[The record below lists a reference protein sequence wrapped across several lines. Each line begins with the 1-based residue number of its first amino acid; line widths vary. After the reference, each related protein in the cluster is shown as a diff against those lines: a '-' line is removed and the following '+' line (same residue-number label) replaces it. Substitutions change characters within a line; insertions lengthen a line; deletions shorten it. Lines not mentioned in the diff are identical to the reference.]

1 MKKQISALILLV
13 TLNIGMLKSQSCE
26 LFCNGDFDSL
36 NLAAP
41 NTIFYATA
49 SQVPCW
55 HTDDPSQVFEIW
67 GTGYVGVPSYDGQCF
82 LELNGSTYSSA
93 WQDITVLP
101 GSKLTI
107 SFAHRGRSGI
117 DTMVVK
123 VGPVGG
129 PYTQVIKVA
138 DGTTSWGYYSVTY
151 TIPNNGTNFRVM
163 FTPTYAAGGA
173 TVGNFL
179 DAVSV
184 STTCALISKTC
195 YGDTTEFIVLDS
207 TSFISFGWNF
217 DDPSTGP
224 LNSAF
229 DAFATH
235 VFSAPGNYN
244 VQLITVV
251 PFPPYAD
258 TVIYPV
264 TIVNQPQFNLGNDT
278 MLCLGQSILLSP
290 GISGNY
296 LWNTGSTNAT
306 WNANASGTYIVTVS
320 QSGCANT
327 DTIEISY
334 MPCSGVIAN
343 LACSDTNFCEKKA
356 IDFFDLSINNPTSW
370 QWTFTGAIPNTSTD
384 QNPAGIYYSNYGS
397 FDVQLIACN
406 GAGCDTILFSGF
418 INEFASPTPPSL
430 TMSNDTI
437 YCLATNVTYNW
448 YNVNNPNT
456 VLATTGYY
464 YPLQAGQYYVTITD
478 SNECNATS
486 ASYSSNVGFAEM
498 DGAYINCYVSDNLVL
513 IETSSANENI
523 QSVLL
528 YDVSPKL
535 ISSEIITTP
544 TKRIEL
550 AKPQI
555 PGFYYCKVLTNSGL
569 YLKKLIVN
577 H

>member
-1 MKKQISALILLV
+1 MKEKITLLFLLIMF
-13 TLNIGMLKSQSCE
+13 NIGLARAQNCE

-55 HTDDPSQVFEIW
+55 MTDDPSQVFEIW
-67 GTGYVGVPSYDGQCF
+67 GTGYTGVPSYDGQCF

-93 WQDITVLP
+93 WQDITALP

-123 VGPVGG
+123 VGPPGG
-129 PYTQVIKVA
+129 PYTEVIKVA
-138 DGTTSWGYYSVTY
+138 DGNTVWGYYTVTY
-151 TIPNNGTNFRVM
+151 TIPNNGSSLRVM
-163 FTPTYAAGGA
+163 FTPTYAAGGS

-184 STTCALISKTC
+184 STTCALISNTC

-229 DAFATH
+229 NAYATH

-244 VQLITVV
+244 VQLITVIPV
-251 PFPPYAD
+251 PPYAD
-258 TVIYPV
+258 TLIYPV
-264 TIVNQPQFNLGNDT
+264 SIVNQPQFSLGNDT
-278 MLCLGQSILLSP
+278 MLCLGQSILLDP
-290 GISGNY
+290 GITGNY
-296 LWNTGSTNAT
+296 LWNTGSTAST

-320 QSGCANT
+320 QSGCANS

-343 LACSDTNFCEKKA
+343 LGCSDTNFCEKKA
-356 IDFFDLSINNPTSW
+356 IDFYDLSINIPTSW
-370 QWTFTGAIPNTSTD
+370 QWTFTGAAPSSSTD
-384 QNPAGIYYSNYGS
+384 QNPTGIYYSNYGS
-397 FDVQLIACN
+397 FDVKLIACN
-406 GAGCDTILFSGF
+406 GAGCDTVFFPGF
-418 INEFASPTPPSL
+418 INEFASPAPPAL

-437 YCLATNVTYNW
+437 YCQGTNFSYAW

-464 YPLQAGQYYVTITD
+464 YPQQAGLYYVTIND
-478 SNECNATS
+478 SNGCFATS
-486 ASYSSNVGFAEM
+486 ASYTSTVGFTEM
-498 DGAYINCYVSDNLVL
+498 DGTQLNCYVSDNILI
-513 IETSSANENI
+513 IETIGMNEKI
-523 QSVLL
+523 ESVML
-528 YDVSPKL
+528 YDVTPKL
-535 ISSEIITTP
+535 IYSGSNYSNAN
-544 TKRIEL
+544 RIEL
-550 AKPQI
+550 PKPNVA
-555 PGFYYCKVLTNSGL
+555 GFYYCKVLTEKGFYS
-569 YLKKLIVN
+569 KKIIVN
-577 H
+577 Q